1 MDATFFALVALIIF
15 LGVVI
20 YFKAPQMLTGSLDK
34 RAARIAE
41 ELEEARK
48 LREEA
53 QALLA
58 EYQRK
63 QRDAEKEAADII
75 AAAETNAARMTEEAK
90 LGLEDLI
97 ARRTK
102 MAETKIAQD
111 EAQALQDVRSIAAD
125 AAISAAERILSAK
138 MSGKAADSQISDSI
152 AEVKSRLQ

>member
-15 LGVVI
+15 FAVVI
-20 YFKAPQMLTGSLDK
+20 YFKAPQMMTGSLDK
-34 RAARIAE
+34 RAVRIAD

-58 EYQRK
+58 DYQRK

-75 AAAETNAARMTEEAK
+75 AAAEANAARMTEEAK
-90 LGLEDLI
+90 QGLEDLI

-102 MAETKIAQD
+102 MAETKIAQA
-111 EAQALQDVRSIAAD
+111 ESQALQDVRAVAAD
-125 AAISAAERILSAK
+125 AAISAAEKILSAK
-138 MSGKAADSQISDSI
+138 MSGKAADEQVADSI
-152 AEVKSRLQ
+152 KAVKARLQ

>member
-34 RAARIAE
+34 RAARIAD

-102 MAETKIAQD
+102 MAETKIAQA

>member
-15 LGVVI
+15 LGVAV

-34 RAARIAE
+34 RAVRIAD

-58 EYQRK
+58 DYQRK

-75 AAAETNAARMTEEAK
+75 AAAEANAARMTEEAK
-90 LGLEDLI
+90 QGLEDLI

-102 MAETKIAQD
+102 MAETKIAQA
-111 EAQALQDVRSIAAD
+111 EAQALQDVRAIAAD
-125 AAISAAERILSAK
+125 AAAAAAEQILSAK
-138 MSGKAADSQISDSI
+138 MTGKAADDQVAEAIS
-152 AEVKSRLQ
+152 AVKSRLQ

>member
-34 RAARIAE
+34 RAARIAD

-102 MAETKIAQD
+102 MAETKITQA

>member
-102 MAETKIAQD
+102 MAETKITQA

>member
-15 LGVVI
+15 FAVVI
-20 YFKAPQMLTGSLDK
+20 YFKAPQMMTGSLDK
-34 RAARIAE
+34 RAVRIAD

-58 EYQRK
+58 DYQRK

-75 AAAETNAARMTEEAK
+75 AAAEANAARMTEEAK
-90 LGLEDLI
+90 QGLEDLI

-102 MAETKIAQD
+102 MAETKIAQA
-111 EAQALQDVRSIAAD
+111 ESQALQDVRAVAAD
-125 AAISAAERILSAK
+125 AAISAAEKILSAK
-138 MSGKAADSQISDSI
+138 MSGKAADEQVADSI
-152 AEVKSRLQ
+152 KAVKAQLQ

>member
-34 RAARIAE
+34 RAARIAD

-102 MAETKIAQD
+102 MAETKITQA

-125 AAISAAERILSAK
+125 AAISAAARILSAK

>member
-34 RAARIAE
+34 RAARIAD

-75 AAAETNAARMTEEAK
+75 AALRP
-90 LGLEDLI
+90 G
-97 ARRTK
+97 
-102 MAETKIAQD
+102 
-111 EAQALQDVRSIAAD
+111 V
-125 AAISAAERILSAK
+125 
-138 MSGKAADSQISDSI
+138 GH
-152 AEVKSRLQ
+152 